1 MKAYFGSKPKKLR
14 FQNKKMK
21 SSEALG
27 TAALVSN
34 IYKGLF
40 AKFTAKGYPSILAI
54 GLDLDGQDVVG
65 LVRSADGEVNGG
77 GALAGHKKLAGDV
90 S

>member
-40 AKFTAKGYPSILAI
+40 AKFTAKGYRLILTI
-54 GLDLDGQDVVG
+54 RSTLDGRKQKQGRERESVAGTVAW
-65 LVRSADGEVNGG
+65 RDG
-77 GALAGHKKLAGDV
+77 GHLQAFGNDW
-90 S
+90 